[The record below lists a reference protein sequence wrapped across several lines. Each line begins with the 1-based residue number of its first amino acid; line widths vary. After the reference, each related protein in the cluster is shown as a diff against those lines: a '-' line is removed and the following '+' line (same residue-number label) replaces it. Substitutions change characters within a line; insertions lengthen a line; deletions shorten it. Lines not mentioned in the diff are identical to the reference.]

1 MSLLTSTSTSLRL
14 RLAPGALAL
23 LALAGAACTAPLE
36 PTEEVG
42 RASQAIISGTT
53 TAGAEQGAVVAL
65 GVNSVSS
72 DNVWSLQCTGT
83 IIAKR
88 LVLISRICVSF
99 VTQEKTLQDLAASAL
114 GIYTG
119 ANGGEKAQKNLAP
132 TALGTE
138 LFVPAGGSLYPA
150 VAILRLDRDVDAPIA
165 ALRLTKGAAQDE
177 ALTIAGFGY
186 DQNNKLP
193 SIREQRSGLSVL
205 AVGPNDSAQ
214 LAKGEF
220 MTGES
225 FCRGDEGAPAF
236 SAKTKA
242 VIGVAVE
249 VTNGQADQPSDP
261 RATCMGTSA
270 RAYFNDLVSVKELF
284 DRAFAAAGATPRL
297 ESTGTATKEGSAPPS
312 AAGEPDS
319 VDLNTARSTANDK
332 SNEPT
337 IASSGCAASGSPR
350 SPSSGW
356 LAGVFLLAA
365 LARSR
370 RRYERDL
377 VPQPPRVR

>member
-1 MSLLTSTSTSLRL
+1 MSNLTSTSTSLRS

-23 LALAGAACTAPLE
+23 LALAGAACSEPLE
-36 PTEEVG
+36 PTEDVG
-42 RASQAIISGTT
+42 HASQAIISGTT

-65 GVNSVSS
+65 GVSS
-72 DNVWSLQCTGT
+72 NNVWSLQCTGT

-88 LVLISRICVSF
+88 LVLISRLCVSS
-99 VTQEKTLQDLAASAL
+99 VAQDNTLQDLPASAL

-119 ANGGEKAQKNLAP
+119 TNGGEKAQKNLAP

-138 LFVPAGGSLYPA
+138 LFVPAGGSIYPA
-150 VAILRLDRDVDAPIA
+150 VAILRLDRDVDAPVA

-205 AVGPNDSAQ
+205 ALGPNDSVQ

-249 VTNGQADQPSDP
+249 VANGQADQPSDP
-261 RATCMGTSA
+261 RATCMGSSA
-270 RAYFNDLVSVKELF
+270 RAYFNDLVSVKEVF

-297 ESTGTATKEGSAPPS
+297 ESTGTATKQGSAPPS

-319 VDLNTARSTANDK
+319 VELNTASSTTSDK
-332 SNEPT
+332 SSEPT
-337 IASSGCAASGSPR
+337 IASSGCAASGSQG
-350 SPSSGW
+350 SQSSGW
-356 LAGVFLLAA
+356 VAGIFLLAA

-370 RRYERDL
+370 RRAAATR
-377 VPQPPRVR
+377 PAVRAP